1 MQSVT
6 EILSSVSFFLCGVG
20 LGWNIYMY
28 TCINVC
34 VYTHTHTHIKRTVPL
49 SPIWFNSEVQFFS
62 EKQDN
67 YLILSLYLSV
77 FKIMK
82 SFPSIV

>member
-1 MQSVT
+1 MEYIYV
-6 EILSSVSFFLCGVG
+6 
-20 LGWNIYMY
+20 YMY
-28 TCINVC
+28 KCVCIN
-34 VYTHTHTHIKRTVPL
+34 THTHIKRTVPL

-67 YLILSLYLSV
+67 YLILSLYLSA

-82 SFPSIV
+82 PFPSIV